1 MRNFYDSIR
10 RSKITQ
16 IWIYPFRFS
25 YSKTCRLII
34 YESVAWT
41 PLEKF
46 VRRSFD
52 LFRMVSRCDGT
63 DSNLVDKEVVQF
75 RTVSMIVQY
84 HRWNFLIFF
93 LKDRVLNINLMI
105 WLLMIR
111 SNSIIKSER
120 WVSVRNVS
128 WHDRISWPILDSH
141 QFHGHRRLKS
151 LIWVVPG
158 VLFWLLISNHDFFS
172 QILL

>member
-10 RSKITQ
+10 RSKITH
-16 IWIYPFRFS
+16 IWIYPLSIEIFLDWKS
-25 YSKTCRLII
+25 CWLIKH
-34 YESVAWT
+34 ESVVWT

-52 LFRMVSRCDGT
+52 LFRMVSRCDDT

-75 RTVSMIVQY
+75 RTVSSLEL
-84 HRWNFLIFF
+84 FDFF

-128 WHDRISWPILDSH
+128 WHDRVSWPILDSH

>member
-41 PLEKF
+41 PLEKL
-46 VRRSFD
+46 VRRSFG

-75 RTVSMIVQY
+75 RTVSSLEL
-84 HRWNFLIFF
+84 FDFF

-141 QFHGHRRLKS
+141 QFHGHRR
-151 LIWVVPG
+151 
-158 VLFWLLISNHDFFS
+158 
-172 QILL
+172 